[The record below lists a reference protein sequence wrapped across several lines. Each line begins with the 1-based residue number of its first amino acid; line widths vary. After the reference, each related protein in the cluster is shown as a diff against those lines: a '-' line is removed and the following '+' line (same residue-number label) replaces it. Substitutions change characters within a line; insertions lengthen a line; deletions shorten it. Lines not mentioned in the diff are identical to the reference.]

1 MATTATSEDATT
13 ATTTTFAVGHRVVLH
28 GLKGAAEHNGKVG
41 IVQSDLNSG
50 GRHEVELVED
60 NSKSKNNNGEKKLL
74 GIKPINLMFEPRP
87 LESLSVA
94 ELKFLLTSNESSS
107 SSSSHSTTTKII
119 SPKEFTGMDKSE
131 LRTKVSQMEKST
143 DPMDLAI
150 RLSRRAR
157 PQQSDNGS
165 NNDNSSNSKNKKKSA
180 SKRNAATG
188 GNNNAHNYNNMQ
200 QQQQHH
206 QAAEQLSNMSPEQLM
221 QQAQMMRSMDFG
233 TLRRMNPQM
242 ANMSDGQINMAI
254 QQLEMMAMNPSMVQQ
269 AANQMKNMTNEEFE
283 RQKQQVM
290 GSGNS
295 GGASATSPNM
305 GGGNGVNPENMTP
318 EQLKEQ
324 ARMMRSMDPDTIR
337 RMNPALAN
345 MTDDQI
351 RMAATQMEQMA
362 ENPEMM
368 KFAKEQMKNM
378 SQDDIRKMQQT
389 GTMPSGAAG
398 GAGGASG
405 APDPQQMLRDLSPE
419 QLKQMVKMM
428 KQNPEMM
435 RQMLPGGGMGMN
447 QDQINKTLEAL
458 GNMDEAQLEQTLR
471 AAQMFQQYTAPIE
484 NAWKKVNGLVGGQ
497 LRNILLLL
505 FALSMVML
513 FRYLFFSPSSGVP
526 PDTIVSSN
534 DNLNVATGGSSSGK
548 IQPSEVYVGQEED
561 EFSEF

>member
-1 MATTATSEDATT
+1 MATTAATSDSSGSETPT
-13 ATTTTFAVGHRVVLH
+13 TTTTFAVGHRVVLH

-60 NSKSKNNNGEKKLL
+60 GSKSGGGEKKLL

-87 LESLSVA
+87 LDSLSVA
-94 ELKFLLTSNESSS
+94 ELKFLLTSCESSS
-107 SSSSHSTTTKII
+107 ESSTKI

-150 RLSRRAR
+150 RLSKRAR
-157 PQQSDNGS
+157 PQSDSG
-165 NNDNSSNSKNKKKSA
+165 NDSKNKKKTSKRSA
-180 SKRNAATG
+180 SAAASG
-188 GNNNAHNYNNMQ
+188 GNTNNNM
-200 QQQQHH
+200 QQHH

-221 QQAQMMRSMDFG
+221 QQAQMMRSMDFA

-242 ANMSDGQINMAI
+242 ANMSDAQINMAI

-269 AANQMKNMTNEEFE
+269 AADQMKNMSNEEFE

-290 GSGNS
+290 GGS
-295 GGASATSPNM
+295 GGSSGASGAASPGMGSM
-305 GGGNGVNPENMTP
+305 GGNAVNPENMTP

-368 KFAKEQMKNM
+368 RFAKEQMKNM
-378 SQDDIRKMQQT
+378 SQEDIRKMQQT
-389 GTMPSGAAG
+389 GTMPAG
-398 GAGGASG
+398 VGAGAGAG
-405 APDPQQMLRDLSPE
+405 AGPPNPQQMLRDSSPE

-484 NAWKKVNGLVGGQ
+484 NAWKKANGLVGGQ

-505 FALSMVML
+505 FALSVVML
-513 FRYLFFSPSSGVP
+513 FRYLFFSSSASSAGVAS
-526 PDTIVSSN
+526 DAAMLTKN
-534 DNLNVATGGSSSGK
+534 DVDGTSGSSK
-548 IQPSEVYVGQEED
+548 IQSSDAYVGQEED